1 METHNLENN
10 PKRYGEA
17 EEVHHIRGEVV
28 DYTMRAVSHEAQ
40 SEKAMA
46 SSNSWCQ
53 AYSLS

>member
-28 DYTMRAVSHEAQ
+28 VNGLHDEGSFTRSAISKSYGFF
-40 SEKAMA
+40 
-46 SSNSWCQ
+46 
-53 AYSLS
+53 